1 MSYPSNNKEN
11 GFNNITPEKLDSM
24 STAELLD
31 LLENINKTMTEDNF
45 DGKLVEACLDAIDRK
60 SPMPEYPS
68 TDESLKEFEAKL
80 HTTGGTE
87 FELMVRRPRH
97 RFVRLGLIAAIV
109 AVCLFSGMIAV
120 QAAGIDVFGAIASWT
135 GSLFG
140 FNEDG
145 DSAITQLPDQQQ
157 FLDEV
162 ESWLPLVPDGFSP
175 DEPTFMSDEY
185 SGVMLYSRIYRS
197 GEGFVAF
204 EAISDITGSISSMYE
219 KDDNTVKTI
228 RIGNLSFYIFSNN
241 DTYVA
246 AWSVGSLEF
255 TVSTDTSVEML
266 EELIVKSYGG

>member
-80 HTTGGTE
+80 HTAGGTGV
-87 FELMVRRPRH
+87 ELMARRPKH
-97 RFVRLGLIAAIV
+97 RFARVGLIAASL
-109 AVCLFSGMIAV
+109 AVCLFSGMIVV

-135 GSLFG
+135 GSLLG

-145 DSAITQLPDQQQ
+145 DSAITQLPDHQQ

-162 ESWLPLVPDGFSP
+162 ESWLPVEPFGFSQDAP
-175 DEPTFMSDEY
+175 EIISDDY
-185 SGVMLYSRIYRS
+185 SGVLLYSQIYKS
-197 GEGFVAF
+197 EEAYILF
-204 EAISDITGSISSMYE
+204 EAISDSDGNISSTYE
-219 KDDNTVKTI
+219 KDGDAVKTI
-228 RIGNLSFYIFSNN
+228 WIGDVPFYLFSNN
-241 DTYVA
+241 DTNIA
-246 AWSVGSLEF
+246 AWLVGSVTF
-255 TVSTDTSVEML
+255 TVRTDASVETL